1 MRFINRDTELKS
13 LNRKWAQGLSQF
25 IIIYGKRRVGKT
37 ELIKQF
43 IKDKK
48 AVYFLADK
56 RTGIEQLRE
65 LGRIIGDA
73 FDDSILSSRGFN
85 DWLEAFAYLK
95 NRVRGKFILA
105 VDEYPYL
112 VEVDKAISS
121 IFQKGWDETLKDS
134 GIFLVLS
141 GSSIAMMESEALAYR
156 APLYGRRT
164 GQILIK
170 PLLFKESRGF
180 FPKKDFAEALSI
192 YAITGGM
199 PAYLLQWDPS
209 ISINENIRKK
219 IFLPT
224 EFLHNEVEF
233 ILKEEFREPKNYMSI
248 LRAISLG
255 KRKFS
260 EIANETGLEKNILTK
275 YLITL
280 ERLQIIEKEIPV
292 TENAPQKSRK
302 GLYAISDNFFRFWFQ
317 YVFPYKSDLEIARFD
332 EVSRKMKESFHLLES
347 ATYEKICREML
358 WELQGEV
365 FDFERVGKWWERE
378 KEIDIVA
385 LNFGTKEILFGE
397 VKWSE
402 KQVGVNIFNEL
413 KEKARNVEWRSGDRK
428 ESYLLC
434 SKSGFTKD
442 MLELAKREKVL
453 LIHKD
458 KLVK

>member
-1 MRFINRDTELKS
+1 M
-13 LNRKWAQGLSQF
+13 
-25 IIIYGKRRVGKT
+25 
-37 ELIKQF
+37 
-43 IKDKK
+43 
-48 AVYFLADK
+48 
-56 RTGIEQLRE
+56 
-65 LGRIIGDA
+65 
-73 FDDSILSSRGFN
+73 
-85 DWLEAFAYLK
+85 
-95 NRVRGKFILA
+95 
-105 VDEYPYL
+105 
-112 VEVDKAISS
+112 
-121 IFQKGWDETLKDS
+121 
-134 GIFLVLS
+134 
-141 GSSIAMMESEALAYR
+141 
-156 APLYGRRT
+156 
-164 GQILIK
+164 
-170 PLLFKESRGF
+170 
-180 FPKKDFAEALSI
+180 
-192 YAITGGM
+192 
-199 PAYLLQWDPS
+199 
-209 ISINENIRKK
+209 
-219 IFLPT
+219 
-224 EFLHNEVEF
+224 
-233 ILKEEFREPKNYMSI
+233 
-248 LRAISLG
+248 
-255 KRKFS
+255 
-260 EIANETGLEKNILTK
+260 
-275 YLITL
+275 TL